1 MEFQAHKKPE
11 CYSPGRRKTY
21 AEIAENDC
29 FTCLERAT
37 CLDFVKDLKLE
48 KFLGFLDNDIET
60 NPQNIKPIT
69 ESLAGQLGDLVGSIE
84 IDLDAPL
91 VDEEEPKKTI
101 RQDFDSVAAMVIDF
115 IKSSNHHVSVQEI
128 DETFENENLPISAGR
143 VVLELIADRVLYFTE
158 DRKVGIPKHQPY
170 PHLQYPPPLPTTDQI
185 IALAVSTGLA
195 FENNYGSACSPYV
208 EDTDIRD
215 IVVDF
220 ATKLLLTYGNLP

>member
-1 MEFQAHKKPE
+1 MTISPKPK
-11 CYSPGRRKTY
+11 CYSPGRTKSY

-37 CLDFVKDLKLE
+37 CLDFGRDTVILKQ
-48 KFLGFLDNDIET
+48 FLDILDKDIET

-91 VDEEEPKKTI
+91 VDEEKPKKTI

-115 IKSSNHHVSVQEI
+115 IKSNNHPVSVQEI

-143 VVLELIADRVLYFTE
+143 VVLELIDDRVLYFTE
-158 DRKVGIPKHQPY
+158 DRKVGISLKHQPC
-170 PHLQYPPPLPTTDQI
+170 PHLQYPPPLPTPDQI

-195 FENNYGSACSPYV
+195 FENNYGLV
-208 EDTDIRD
+208 ESNWGESQEIRD
-215 IVVDF
+215 QLIDF